1 MSSMVEDT
9 VAEGG
14 AMTRRALV
22 LGGGGARGAYQ
33 VGMIEVLVQKM
44 GLDFHILRGTSVGAL
59 NAAFLAQAPT
69 GPKSVPNL
77 QAAALELTK
86 LWLEEVRGNGSI
98 YRERAF
104 GVAGLAAG
112 KDSLLD
118 NEPLNGLLEKY
129 LDPAKLRTSGRDFA
143 VGTVSLVT
151 GSYQEHTPSAFNYL
165 ELILASTA
173 IPVVFPPVWREA
185 TGEPN
190 DVLVDGGAREITP
203 LSSAFRAK
211 PGPDEIY
218 VLLTSRTLKQ
228 PDGSFPVNATM
239 PTKYSDW
246 DDNWLG
252 TAVSGL
258 DVLKRTVDILTD
270 EIYLDDIRGA
280 LKWNRVLEDAA
291 KLVAAAKAAGGAAA
305 LATAAKAL
313 DASLTASRKRP
324 VSIKVL
330 APREWY
336 GDKNSATAF
345 APELIKQA
353 IAHGREVAADPS
365 LWLWP

>member
-1 MSSMVEDT
+1 
-9 VAEGG
+9 
-14 AMTRRALV
+14 MTRRALV
-22 LGGGGARGAYQ
+22 LSGGGARGAYQ
-33 VGMIEVLVQKM
+33 VGMLEVLVQKM

-69 GPKSVPNL
+69 GTQSLSHLKTAVGG
-77 QAAALELTK
+77 LTK
-86 LWLEEVRGNGSI
+86 IWLEDVRGNSSI
-98 YRERAF
+98 YDERAF
-104 GVAGLAAG
+104 GYAGLAAG
-112 KDSLLD
+112 KDSLFD
-118 NEPLNGLLEKY
+118 NQPLARLLERHC
-129 LDPAKLRTSGRDFA
+129 DPTKLRTSGRDFA

-151 GSYQEHTPSAFNYL
+151 GGYKEHTPSATNFL

-173 IPVVFPPVWREA
+173 IPVVFPPVWREVR
-185 TGEPN
+185 GEPN

-203 LSSAFRAK
+203 LSSAFRAR

-239 PTKYSDW
+239 PTQYGDW

-252 TAVSGL
+252 TAVSGIDIL
-258 DVLKRTVDILTD
+258 QRTVDILTD

-280 LKWNRVLEDAA
+280 LKWNRVLEDTG
-291 KLVAAAKAAGGAAA
+291 KL
-305 LATAAKAL
+305 LTAARAVGGPPAL
-313 DASLTASRKRP
+313 TAAVKTLEASLAANGKRT

-336 GDKNSATAF
+336 GGNNSATAF
-345 APELIKQA
+345 APELIRKA
-353 IAHGREVAADPS
+353 IDHGREVAADKS
-365 LWLWP
+365 LWLWS